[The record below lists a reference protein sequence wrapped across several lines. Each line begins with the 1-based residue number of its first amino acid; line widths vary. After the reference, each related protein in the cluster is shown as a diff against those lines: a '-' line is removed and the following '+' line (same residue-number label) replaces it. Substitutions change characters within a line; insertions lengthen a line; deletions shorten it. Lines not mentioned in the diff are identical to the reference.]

1 MKNARWLLGVFNFMI
16 LEMLGISQSIF
27 FRNAWRPLG
36 VFQSIFL
43 KNSWWPLGVF

>member
-27 FRNAWRPLG
+27 
-36 VFQSIFL
+36 L
-43 KNSWWPLGVF
+43 KKRMAAT